1 MIVNIESVIPA
12 GSTGRR
18 RLLHF
23 REVMSQIILEKP
35 YEVPSSRIFGWYN
48 DTE

>member
-1 MIVNIESVIPA
+1 MIVNIESVI
-12 GSTGRR
+12 

-35 YEVPSSRIFGWYN
+35 YEVPPSRIFGWYN